1 MKNHPLDILFQTES
15 NGFDNLFHELF
26 FSKHAPVSLFK
37 KDKDLSRFEKYL
49 KTFFDIKLPIPFT
62 GEVQVTSLQYSN
74 SGDFDSNS
82 FENNVETTFVEN
94 AKTVS
99 EILIQSLKNEDD
111 FCWVENYKYLGDG
124 KLLIF
129 INEYENDFIRFNEPL
144 YDSLLDDGYFLE
156 SFANDHLNFQKDQNI
171 FRLETYCY
179 EPLMI
184 TINYYHEE
192 LDSLNEQEVRAEIT
206 KFIPGF
212 SNWNCIPAFFNDKS
226 YSLIAN
232 FDWGWIDKDSKIVN
246 RFDGD
251 FLSARAIKFLSFQRS
266 KIQFE
271 LNSNENPFEKLVL
284 EVNKTEDYIFGH
296 SYFIDLEDK
305 NEEDLDLNKTPNGF
319 KGFKFQQ
326 VVLEAK
332 ATGDRIG
339 SIFLW
344 SYIISESI
352 VKAEYSIQTTTKKLV
367 MNIPFE
373 TSNLK

>member
-1 MKNHPLDILFQTES
+1 MNNHLVDILFETES
-15 NGFDNLFHELF
+15 NGYDNVFHEIF
-26 FSKHAPVSLFK
+26 SSKHAPVSVFK
-37 KDKDLSRFEKYL
+37 TDKDLSKFETNVKSL
-49 KTFFDIKLPIPFT
+49 FELELLVPFS
-62 GEVQVTSLQYSN
+62 GEVQITTLQYSN
-74 SGDFDSNS
+74 NGDLDSSS
-82 FENNVETTFVEN
+82 FENDVETTVVEN

-99 EILIQSLKNEDD
+99 KILIQSLKNEDD
-111 FCWVENYKYLGDG
+111 FCWVDNYKYLGDG

-129 INEYENDFIRFNEPL
+129 INEHENDFIRFNEPL
-144 YDSLLDDGYFLE
+144 YDTFLDDGYIIE
-156 SFANDHLNFQKDQNI
+156 SFANDHLHFQKDQKV

-179 EPLMI
+179 EPLII

-192 LDSLNEQEVRAEIT
+192 LDSLNEQEVRSEIA

-212 SNWNCIPAFFNDKS
+212 SNWNCIPAFFNDKT

-232 FDWGWIDKDSKIVN
+232 FDWGWIDKDSKIIN

-251 FLSARAIKFLSFQRS
+251 FLSAKATKFLSSQRNE
-266 KIQFE
+266 IQFQ
-271 LNSNENPFEKLVL
+271 LNLNVNPMEKLVL
-284 EVNKTEDYIFGH
+284 EINKTENFIFGQ
-296 SYFIDLEDK
+296 SYMIDLEDK
-305 NEEDLDLNKTPNGF
+305 NEEDLDLTKTPNGF

-332 ATGDRIG
+332 DTGDSIG

-352 VKAEYSIQTTTKKLV
+352 VTVEYSIQKTTEKLI

-373 TSNLK
+373 TTSLK